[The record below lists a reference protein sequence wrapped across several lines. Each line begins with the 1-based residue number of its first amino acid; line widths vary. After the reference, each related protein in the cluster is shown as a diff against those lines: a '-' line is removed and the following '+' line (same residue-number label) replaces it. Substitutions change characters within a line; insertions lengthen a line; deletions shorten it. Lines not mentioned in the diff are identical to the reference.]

1 MSVLFFDCF
10 SGAAGDMI
18 LGALLDVGASEDDVR
33 VCLNGLEVG
42 EWRLDVSEVDK
53 GGFRATSALFSI
65 PEHDL
70 GRTYPDVVSNV
81 AEAALPDAVKASAIR
96 SFTLLADSEATVHGT
111 TRDQTHFH
119 EVGSADAILDVVAAF
134 AALHLLS
141 PERIVTSAIATG
153 VGGLAETSHGRIP
166 VPAPAVAELLAAHR
180 VPTFQRGST
189 ELLTPTGAAILI
201 AASDSFGPLPEIA
214 PERVGYGAGRKDLE
228 HPNVVRA
235 ILGQETASK
244 RSEVA
249 LIEANL
255 DDMSPELVPYV
266 IERLLEA
273 GALDAWVTPVV
284 MKKGR
289 PGLLLSV
296 LADETL
302 APAAIDVVFAETT
315 TLGLRTSAVAR
326 ELLER
331 DWIEVDVEGVSVR
344 VKRGW
349 RGGRVITAAPEHD
362 DARRAA
368 QAGGLPL
375 KEVNARALREAE
387 RGP

>member
-1 MSVLFFDCF
+1 
-10 SGAAGDMI
+10 MI
-18 LGALLDVGASEDDVR
+18 LGALLDLGAPEAEIR
-33 VCLNGLEVG
+33 ACLGSLEVG

-53 GGFRATSALFSI
+53 SGFRATRAHFSI
-65 PEHDL
+65 PEHDDL
-70 GRTYPDVVSNV
+70 SRTYPAVVASV
-81 AEAALPDAVKASAIR
+81 AAAPLPEAVKTSATR
-96 SFTLLADSEATVHGT
+96 AFTLLAEAEAAVHGT
-111 TRDQTHFH
+111 TRDETHFH

-141 PERIVTSAIATG
+141 PERIVTSAVATG
-153 VGGLAETSHGRIP
+153 MGGLAETSHGRIP
-166 VPAPAVAELLAAHR
+166 LPAPAVAELLATHR

-189 ELLTPTGAAILI
+189 ELLTPTGAAILV

-214 PERVGYGAGRKDLE
+214 LERVGYGAGHKDLE

-235 ILGQETASK
+235 ILGEEAGK
-244 RSEVA
+244 NGSEVT

-255 DDMSPELVPYV
+255 DDMSPELVPYI
-266 IERLLEA
+266 IERLLEG

-296 LADETL
+296 LAEEALTATAFD
-302 APAAIDVVFAETT
+302 IVFSETT
-315 TLGLRTSAVAR
+315 TLGLRSSVVAR
-326 ELLER
+326 EVLER
-331 DWIEVDVEGVSVR
+331 DWIEVDIEGVPVR

-349 RGGRVITAAPEHD
+349 RGGRVATAAPEHD
-362 DARRAA
+362 DALRAA

-375 KEVNARALREAE
+375 KEVNARALRKEAE
-387 RGP
+387 RRP

>member
-18 LGALLDVGASEDDVR
+18 LGALLDVGASEADVR

-53 GGFRATSALFSI
+53 GGFRATNARFSI

-70 GRTYPDVVSNV
+70 GRTYPDVVSSV
-81 AEAALPDAVKASAIR
+81 AEAALPDAVKTSAIR
-96 SFTLLADSEATVHGT
+96 SFTLLADAEATVHGT

-134 AALHLLS
+134 AGLHLLS

-166 VPAPAVAELLAAHR
+166 VPAPAVAELLATHR
-180 VPTFQRGST
+180 VPTFQRGSN
-189 ELLTPTGAAILI
+189 ELLTPTGAAILV

-214 PERVGYGAGRKDLE
+214 LERVGYGAGRKDLE

-235 ILGQETASK
+235 ILGQEAAMK

-266 IERLLEA
+266 IERLLDD

-296 LADETL
+296 LAEETL
-302 APAAIDVVFAETT
+302 APASIDVVFAETT
-315 TLGLRTSAVAR
+315 TLGLRTSVVAR
-326 ELLER
+326 EVLER

-349 RGGRVITAAPEHD
+349 RGGRVVTAAPEHD
-362 DARRAA
+362 DTRRAA
-368 QAGGLPL
+368 QSSGLPL
-375 KEVNARALREAE
+375 KEVSARALREAE
-387 RGP
+387 RSP

>member
-1 MSVLFFDCF
+1 MNVLFFDCF

-18 LGALLDVGASEDDVR
+18 LGALLDLGASEEEIR
-33 VCLNGLEVG
+33 GCLGGLEVG
-42 EWRLDVSEVDK
+42 EWRLEVSEVDK
-53 GGFRATSALFSI
+53 GGFRATKARFSI

-70 GRTYPDVVSNV
+70 TRTYPEVVASV
-81 AEAALPDAVKASAIR
+81 TEATLPDAVKASAVR
-96 SFTLLADSEATVHGT
+96 SFTLLADAEATVHGT

-134 AALHLLS
+134 AALHFLR
-141 PERIVTSAIATG
+141 PERIVTSAVATG
-153 VGGLAETSHGRIP
+153 VGGLAQTSHGRIP
-166 VPAPAVAELLAAHR
+166 IPAPAVAELLAAHH

-189 ELLTPTGAAILI
+189 ELVTPTGAAILI
-201 AASDSFGPLPEIA
+201 AASDSFGSLPEIA
-214 PERVGYGAGRKDLE
+214 FERVGYGAGHKDLE

-235 ILGQETASK
+235 ILGEEGTK
-244 RSEVA
+244 KGTEVT

-266 IERLLEA
+266 IERLLET

-296 LADETL
+296 LAEVAL
-302 APAAIDVVFAETT
+302 ASAAIDILFAETT
-315 TLGLRTSAVAR
+315 TLGVRSSVVAR
-326 ELLER
+326 QVLER
-331 DWIEVDVEGVSVR
+331 DLTQVDVEGMPVR

-349 RGGRVITAAPEHD
+349 RGGRVVTAAPEHD

-368 QAGGLPL
+368 QVSGLPL

-387 RGP
+387 RRP